1 MTTHRWNN
9 NHRSTAHTR
18 YRATALLCILSVASA
33 CTSSDSTR
41 ISTEAAETATP
52 PITDSAGGQ
61 TDRDPDDDLLDDDLF
76 DEALYAETQVA
87 WKERSFQ
94 GNSDYVITEVQGV
107 EVIEASTEGQA
118 SVLYKRERINL
129 LETDSISWR
138 WRVDAVYD
146 NTLERTRGGDDFPA
160 RVYVVYQAGLSP
172 LNTLTINYVW
182 SSSEPVGASWLN
194 PYTDRARMV
203 VLQSGAANAGEWVTE
218 TRNVV
223 EDFQQYFDR
232 DITELSGYAV
242 MIDGDNTGSSGRSAF
257 SHLQF
262 E

>member
-1 MTTHRWNN
+1 M
-9 NHRSTAHTR
+9 
-18 YRATALLCILSVASA
+18 ASA
-33 CTSSDSTR
+33 CTSGDTPR
-41 ISTEAAETATP
+41 ISTEVADTTSTPIAVSATGQAE
-52 PITDSAGGQ
+52 
-61 TDRDPDDDLLDDDLF
+61 RDPDDDLLEDDLLDDDLF
-76 DEALYAETQVA
+76 DEALDAEPVVA
-87 WKERSFQ
+87 WKERSFK
-94 GNSDYVITEVQGV
+94 GNSDYVITDVDGI
-107 EVIEASTEGQA
+107 EVIDASTDGQA
-118 SVLYKRERINL
+118 SVLYKRQQINL
-129 LETDSISWR
+129 LNTDSISWR
-138 WRVDAVYD
+138 WKVDAVYD

-203 VLQSGAANAGEWVTE
+203 VLQSGAARAGEWVAE

-223 EDFQQYFDR
+223 DDFKQYFNR
-232 DITELSGYAV
+232 DVSELSGYAV